1 MKKIKNKSS
10 SKILVLG
17 DIILDRY
24 WFGDF
29 VKISSEAP
37 VPVLSINS
45 IEDRLGGA
53 GNVAKNIKSL
63 GGNVDLI
70 SIVGKDSTS
79 ASLNKILLKN
89 KIKFYPLI
97 DKNYTTPLKVRIIS
111 KNQQI
116 TRADFEKNNLIKKN
130 NNLNKLIN
138 KIISKYQFLVLPDYL
153 KGSLNDI
160 KSIIKIA
167 NNFNIPTLIDPKGND
182 FSKYSNSYLITP
194 NYDEFINVV
203 GNIKSEKELYQKAY
217 NLIKN
222 YNIANILIT
231 RGKNGMTLIS
241 LTDKPYSI
249 KSTAKDVFDVTGAGD
264 TVLATLAFFLS
275 RKYNLKKSV
284 KLANYSA
291 GIAITKFG
299 TSSVKY
305 DELKG
310 KL

>member
-1 MKKIKNKSS
+1 M
-10 SKILVLG
+10 
-17 DIILDRY
+17 
-24 WFGDF
+24 
-29 VKISSEAP
+29 
-37 VPVLSINS
+37 
-45 IEDRLGGA
+45 
-53 GNVAKNIKSL
+53 
-63 GGNVDLI
+63 
-70 SIVGKDSTS
+70 
-79 ASLNKILLKN
+79 
-89 KIKFYPLI
+89 
-97 DKNYTTPLKVRIIS
+97 
-111 KNQQI
+111 
-116 TRADFEKNNLIKKN
+116 
-130 NNLNKLIN
+130 
-138 KIISKYQFLVLPDYL
+138 VLPDYL

-160 KSIIKIA
+160 TSIIKIA

-275 RKYNLKKSV
+275 RSV
-284 KLANYSA
+284 FPIKVPRPSPDLFLN
-291 GIAITKFG
+291 FF
-299 TSSVKY
+299 VF
-305 DELKG
+305 DEIYG
-310 KL
+310 SPII